1 MLLLLAGCGGGVA
14 LAMRDGHLA
23 TVKRRQ
29 GQILSLPWCI
39 EKIVQDLITFSPQQ
53 FCFLT
58 TPAPFVLLSCKDYR
72 GLDSSCFSCFQ
83 RGTKTKTCVR
93 NLLFHAKLQGML
105 VLCSLHYASAHT
117 ACMTTLRLVLKSKE
131 KSEANLIAVVLAKI
145 TQLFSNL
152 KTAPIHGVKHSL
164 ISRLPA
170 GGQ

>member
-83 RGTKTKTCVR
+83 RGTKDKDMR
-93 NLLFHAKLQGML
+93 
-105 VLCSLHYASAHT
+105 
-117 ACMTTLRLVLKSKE
+117 E
-131 KSEANLIAVVLAKI
+131 KSPLSCKIAGHACTL
-145 TQLFSNL
+145 
-152 KTAPIHGVKHSL
+152 
-164 ISRLPA
+164 LPA
-170 GGQ
+170 LC